1 MELSIWTEERRR
13 KTVRTGGWI
22 LAGIALFYAAVCTP
36 VYLWSVSDVVIAD
49 TAFPA
54 VWDMVQQLVHYCFYW
69 TAFAFLIYLAA
80 RYTLRACRGFLF
92 WYAACAAVRYAASLA
107 VSSAMLAG
115 SAGWDSLGSDLL
127 YMLLDIL
134 LDCVQMALAVLFVY
148 LLLERRRGPEVWPSV
163 ALPRL
168 FGLKNP
174 VLRAALFSVLLP
186 SGIQLL
192 NRLYYDIFFFGSP
205 QNAADL
211 VSMIF
216 FYLMDIV
223 SIPVGYMVVFLLIS
237 RLNLKDEE
245 ARAHVVEQ
253 TPGGDF

>member
-92 WYAACAAVRYAASLA
+92 WYAACAAVR
-107 VSSAMLAG
+107 
-115 SAGWDSLGSDLL
+115 
-127 YMLLDIL
+127 
-134 LDCVQMALAVLFVY
+134 
-148 LLLERRRGPEVWPSV
+148 
-163 ALPRL
+163 
-168 FGLKNP
+168 
-174 VLRAALFSVLLP
+174 
-186 SGIQLL
+186 
-192 NRLYYDIFFFGSP
+192 
-205 QNAADL
+205 
-211 VSMIF
+211 
-216 FYLMDIV
+216 
-223 SIPVGYMVVFLLIS
+223 
-237 RLNLKDEE
+237 
-245 ARAHVVEQ
+245 
-253 TPGGDF
+253 